1 MWSGPAFATM
11 FSVPPL
17 TGFALLDD
25 GVLDEPV
32 DVDVDDGDD
41 GELEQA
47 ARPMAAVAATAS
59 PATRL
64 DTLVMGMFLFGLLR
78 SGWSW
83 AALVAARSSRSLP
96 TGEIVRYGPRI
107 PTQNEG
113 RGPIV
118 I

>member
-1 MWSGPAFATM
+1 M

-17 TGFALLDD
+17 TGFAVLDATGLLDEL
-25 GVLDEPV
+25 VDEF
-32 DVDVDDGDD
+32 DDD

-47 ARPMAAVAATAS
+47 PRPMAAVATTAS

-96 TGEIVRYGPRI
+96 TGEIVRYGPRN
-107 PTQNEG
+107 PTPNEG

>member
-1 MWSGPAFATM
+1 M

-17 TGFALLDD
+17 TGFA
-25 GVLDEPV
+25 VLDAVGATEELAV
-32 DVDVDDGDD
+32 DPAVLFDDGDD
-41 GELEQA
+41 GELEHA
-47 ARPMAAVAATAS
+47 ATPMAADATTAS

-96 TGEIVRYGPRI
+96 TGEIVRYVWRN